1 MFNLPD
7 CVLWWS
13 LDSLSEATFG
23 SNEHDKIQ
31 VKNTIPAIDIN
42 VILHVVLFNRI
53 CITGLMISSP
63 PPGPVTARPVT
74 IERFLMKYLCNM
86 IKTTKNTQ
94 DDPNPYRIPYEKYI
108 SVRSGAW
115 DVTTSAVVDMKP
127 PVIAMIRGL
136 NRSDRTP
143 TTGPNS
149 PVEPYAREPT
159 QADKKKKAKQISLH
173 VTTRKV
179 TFRMG
184 FW

>member
-1 MFNLPD
+1 MPLNATLLATRYTRYSLFFKYEKSKLAHMFNLPD

-31 VKNTIPAIDIN
+31 VKNTIPAIVIK

-108 SVRSGAW
+108 RVRSGA
-115 DVTTSAVVDMKP
+115 
-127 PVIAMIRGL
+127 
-136 NRSDRTP
+136 
-143 TTGPNS
+143 
-149 PVEPYAREPT
+149 
-159 QADKKKKAKQISLH
+159 
-173 VTTRKV
+173 
-179 TFRMG
+179 
-184 FW
+184 